1 MTNRMTNSLLMA
13 AQKIHRFTM
22 ITIVLPVGSNMPVI
36 PGKWERLPDG
46 QIRARYTPDEYSRC
60 LTVFEAIRDAKETQV

>member
-1 MTNRMTNSLLMA
+1 MTNSLLMA
-13 AQKIHRFTM
+13 IPKKRKFTM
-22 ITIVLPVGSNMPVI
+22 ITIVLPVGSKMPTI

-60 LTVFEAIRDAKETQV
+60 LTLFEVIRDINESA